1 MTNVTP
7 THRKEELSMANSRRI
22 KVKGVRKTEDVEMLS
37 LVLWLQAK
45 RILKERR
52 ANELAAKEKAKRREI
67 ESNRER

>member
-1 MTNVTP
+1 MG
-7 THRKEELSMANSRRI
+7 RSSRI
-22 KVKGVRKTEDVEMLS
+22 KVKGVRRTEGEDVEMLS